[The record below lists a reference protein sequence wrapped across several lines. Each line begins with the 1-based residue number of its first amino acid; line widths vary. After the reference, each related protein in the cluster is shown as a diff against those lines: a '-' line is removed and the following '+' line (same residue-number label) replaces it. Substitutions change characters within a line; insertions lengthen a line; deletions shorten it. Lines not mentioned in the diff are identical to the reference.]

1 MPGVSREL
9 VEHALNVDPKAKPV
23 KQPLRR
29 FDEPKRKAIASEL
42 HRLEN
47 ARFIRE
53 IKSSTWVSNP
63 IIVSKKN
70 TDVQRV
76 CVDYT
81 SLNKHCPKDPFPLPH
96 IDQIIDSTAGCTRL
110 SFLDAYSGYNKI
122 KLKKED
128 KEKTAFITPYD
139 VFCYQVMPFSLKN
152 AGATYQ
158 RMMQNCLESQIGCNI
173 QVYIDD
179 VVITTRKE
187 ESLISDLAETF
198 DNLNRYKLKLN
209 PTKCSFGVS
218 AGQLLGLLVS
228 AKGIEAN
235 PEKIQAILTMGKP
248 TKLHDVQKLAGR
260 VATLSQFI
268 ARLGEKALPF
278 YALMKKS
285 DDKFEWTEEADV
297 AFAQLKKV
305 LSTPPVLVAPNE
317 KEPILLYIVAT
328 HQVVSTVLV
337 VERSKEGKAH
347 GVQRPVYFISE
358 VLSPTK
364 QRYPHYQKL
373 AYSVFTTARK
383 LWQYFVVHP
392 IIVVNEAPLSNI
404 LNNPSATGHVSLWGI
419 ELSPLD
425 ITYEK

>member
-1 MPGVSREL
+1 MPGVPRGL

-63 IIVSKKN
+63 VIVPKKN

-81 SLNKHCPKDPFPLPH
+81 SLYKHCPKDPFPLPR
-96 IDQIIDSTAGCTRL
+96 IDQIIDSTVECARL
-110 SFLDAYSGYNKI
+110 SFLDAYSGYNQI

-128 KEKTAFITPYD
+128 EEKTAFITPYG
-139 VFCYQVMPFSLKN
+139 VFCYQVMPFGLNN

-158 RMMQNCLESQIGCNI
+158 RMMQNCLGSQIGHNI

-179 VVITTRKE
+179 MVITTRKE

-198 DNLNRYKLKLN
+198 DNINRYKLKLN

-218 AGQLLGLLVS
+218 VGQLLGFLVS
-228 AKGIEAN
+228 ARGIEAN
-235 PEKIQAILTMGKP
+235 LEKIQAILTMGKT
-248 TKLHDVQKLAGR
+248 TKMHDVQKLAGR
-260 VATLSQFI
+260 VTALSRFV
-268 ARLGEKALPF
+268 ARLGEKALTF

-285 DDKFEWTEEADV
+285 DDKFE
-297 AFAQLKKV
+297 
-305 LSTPPVLVAPNE
+305 
-317 KEPILLYIVAT
+317 
-328 HQVVSTVLV
+328 
-337 VERSKEGKAH
+337 
-347 GVQRPVYFISE
+347 
-358 VLSPTK
+358 
-364 QRYPHYQKL
+364 
-373 AYSVFTTARK
+373 
-383 LWQYFVVHP
+383 
-392 IIVVNEAPLSNI
+392 
-404 LNNPSATGHVSLWGI
+404 
-419 ELSPLD
+419 
-425 ITYEK
+425 

>member
-1 MPGVSREL
+1 MPGVPREL

-29 FDEPKRKAIASEL
+29 FDEPKIKAIASEL

-47 ARFIRE
+47 AGFIRE

-63 IIVSKKN
+63 VIVPKKN

-81 SLNKHCPKDPFPLPH
+81 SLNKHCPKDPFLLPR
-96 IDQIIDSTAGCTRL
+96 IDQIIDSTVGCTKL
-110 SFLDAYSGYNKI
+110 SFLDAYSGYNQI
-122 KLKKED
+122 KLKKAD
-128 KEKTAFITPYD
+128 KEKIAFITPYG

-158 RMMQNCLESQIGCNI
+158 RMMQNYLGSQIGRTI
-173 QVYIDD
+173 QVYIDN

-209 PTKCSFGVS
+209 PTKCSFDVS
-218 AGQLLGLLVS
+218 AGQLLGFLVS
-228 AKGIEAN
+228 ARGIEAN

-248 TKLHDVQKLAGR
+248 TKLHNMQKLAGR
-260 VATLSQFI
+260 VAALSRFV

-285 DDKFEWTEEADV
+285 DDKFEWIEEADV

-305 LSTPPVLVAPNE
+305 LSTPPVLVAPNK
-317 KEPILLYIVAT
+317 KEPLLLYIAST

-337 VERSKEGKAH
+337 VERSEEGKAH

-364 QRYPHYQKL
+364 
-373 AYSVFTTARK
+373 
-383 LWQYFVVHP
+383 
-392 IIVVNEAPLSNI
+392 
-404 LNNPSATGHVSLWGI
+404 
-419 ELSPLD
+419 
-425 ITYEK
+425 